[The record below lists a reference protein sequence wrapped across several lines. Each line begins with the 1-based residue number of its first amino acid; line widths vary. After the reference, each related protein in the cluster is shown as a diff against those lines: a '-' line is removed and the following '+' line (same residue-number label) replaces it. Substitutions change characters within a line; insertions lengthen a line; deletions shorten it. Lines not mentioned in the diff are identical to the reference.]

1 MHPYLLEQAA
11 AQHTAELRASS
22 AAAVR
27 ASAVR
32 ASAVQRRRHPLR
44 RRTGWAL
51 VSVGLWLAT
60 GRA

>member
-1 MHPYLLEQAA
+1 MYPYLLEQAA

-22 AAAVR
+22 AVAAAR
-27 ASAVR
+27 ASEA
-32 ASAVQRRRHPLR
+32 RRGRRPLR

>member
-27 ASAVR
+27 ASGA
-32 ASAVQRRRHPLR
+32 RRGRRNPV

>member
-1 MHPYLLEQAA
+1 MHPYLIEQAA

-22 AAAVR
+22 AAAVK
-27 ASAVR
+27 ANAVR
-32 ASAVQRRRHPLR
+32 RHHPLR